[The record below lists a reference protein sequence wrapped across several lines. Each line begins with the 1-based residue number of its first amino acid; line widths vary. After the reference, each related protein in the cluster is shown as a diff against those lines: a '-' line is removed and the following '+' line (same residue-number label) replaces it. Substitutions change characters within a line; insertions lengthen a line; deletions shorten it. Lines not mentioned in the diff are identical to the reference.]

1 MFLNYYY
8 SSNVLDKR
16 VDQPNEWTTF
26 IQPTTFLFDQL
37 IVNYAKCH
45 KQIIKLKLFQPFK
58 PIKMTQI
65 KYPTR
70 CKTLPNQ
77 LHNSSLPTQRHT
89 SLS

>member
-8 SSNVLDKR
+8 SSNVHDKR
-16 VDQPNEWTTF
+16 VDQPNELTTF
-26 IQPTTFLFDQL
+26 VQPTTFPFGQL

-45 KQIIKLKLFQPFK
+45 KQIKLKFFQPFK

-77 LHNSSLPTQRHT
+77 LHNTPLPTQRHT